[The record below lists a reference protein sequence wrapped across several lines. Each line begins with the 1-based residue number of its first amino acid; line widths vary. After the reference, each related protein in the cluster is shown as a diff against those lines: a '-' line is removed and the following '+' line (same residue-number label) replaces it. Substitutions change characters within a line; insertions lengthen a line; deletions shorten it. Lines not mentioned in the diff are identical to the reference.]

1 VTSVTPEAFIQGMRQ
16 LAAGVTVVTTAGP
29 DGRAG
34 LTATSVCSVSAE
46 PPQLLVCINR
56 RADAH
61 DVLCGS
67 GAFVINLLSSAQQDV
82 AEAFSGTGGLSGE
95 ARFKRGRWTRLV
107 TGAPVLEPCL
117 AAFDCRVVQMI
128 PAATHTIFVGQ
139 VEAVRAQPEL
149 APLVYVEG
157 DFGLIAPF
165 GPPDDG

>member
-16 LAAGVTVVTTAGP
+16 LAAGVAVVTTGEH
-29 DGRAG
+29 GNRAG

-56 RADAH
+56 RAEAH
-61 DVLCGS
+61 DVLCRS
-67 GAFVINLLSSAQQDV
+67 GAFVINLLSSEQQDV
-82 AEAFSGTGGLSGE
+82 AETFAGTAGLRGE
-95 ARFKRGRWTRLV
+95 ERFACGSWTRLA

-117 AAFDCRVVQMI
+117 ASFDCRVVQAI
-128 PAATHTIFVGQ
+128 AVATHTIFVGA
-139 VEAVRAQPEL
+139 VLAVRAQPDL

-165 GPPDDG
+165 GALDD